1 MANSLRA
8 KIKKLLHDGK
18 ISQSDFDDLIKK
30 LDGHDKILID
40 KWYSAG
46 YDCGYFNGYDDGFES
61 ANDRDEDYIEERD
74 DEWYDDEDA
83 LNDEYY
89 LNLCE
94 SAWEAGEDSEAE
106 SGTNSE
112 IYWTA
117 DPSYITTGG

>member
-40 KWYSAG
+40 KWYRAG

-61 ANDRDEDYIEERD
+61 ANDRNEEDYYD
-74 DEWYDDEDA
+74 DVDDEDA
-83 LNDEYY
+83 ENDDYY
-89 LNLCE
+89 LKLCE
-94 SAWEAGEDSEAE
+94 SAWDSWEED
-106 SGTNSE
+106 
-112 IYWTA
+112 
-117 DPSYITTGG
+117 